1 MKKIFFILVTV
12 LLLSSATL
20 VNASQQEVSIN
31 DLIENAKEYDGKEV
45 VLEGEVIGDILDRG
59 EDVWVNISDGN
70 NSAIGIYMSKE
81 LSAVITTTGNYKT
94 SGDRIRIVGIFQRAC
109 KDHGG
114 DLDVH
119 GSSVELVSKG
129 KANDISYPSYYPYI
143 AVGLITLTTV
153 LCYITFKRLKKA

>member
-45 VLEGEVIGDILDRG
+45 VLEGEVIGGILDRG

>member
-1 MKKIFFILVTV
+1 MKKIFFILVTI

-94 SGDRIRIVGIFQRAC
+94 SGDRIRIAGIFQRAC

>member
-59 EDVWVNISDGN
+59 DDVWVNISDGN